1 MRRLGLVA
9 YAIRAVRCLNWPYSL
24 PFIFALPNLNIKA
37 DWTRTVRAVTAP
49 VMKRFLPVVQRV
61 RGRLPGDWVELEE
74 WRRRL
79 AMLASAVLIGLLA
92 MLFARASDIAQR
104 EFAGLAAEEPYAPLL
119 VTPFLFVAIAAL
131 TRSLA
136 PASRGSGIPQ
146 VIAASRDPE
155 GETSAGLLSFRTA
168 FAKLAL
174 SIAALF
180 GGASVGREGP
190 TVQVAAAAMT
200 QVHRLFR
207 VRVTPGVLIAGG
219 AAGVA
224 GAFNTPLAG
233 IAFAIEELAVGYE
246 QRVAV
251 LVMAAVMIS
260 GLTSEGIAGDY
271 VYFGHMSASLPLK
284 AVLIAAPVAGL
295 AGGLAGGLFSRGFL
309 VLRGPEGRWR
319 SVLGR
324 RPLLTALFC
333 GLIVAAV
340 GVFGGGMTWGTG
352 YGPTRALLEGAQGS
366 YWFGPAKFVAVLA
379 TSVSGMPGGIFSPSL
394 AVGAGVGN
402 LLTPLFPSAQS
413 GAIVLLGMAAY
424 FVGVVRAPLTAV
436 IILSETTGTT
446 SAILPLFATCLIAD
460 WAGALVCRERLYHA
474 LARDFMPPP
483 AQVLAP

>member
-1 MRRLGLVA
+1 MKPFWKLAQRL
-9 YAIRAVRCLNWPYSL
+9 RSS
-24 PFIFALPNLNIKA
+24 
-37 DWTRTVRAVTAP
+37 
-49 VMKRFLPVVQRV
+49 
-61 RGRLPGDWVELEE
+61 VEGNQVGVEE

-79 AMLASAVLIGLLA
+79 AMLISALLIGVLA
-92 MLFARASDIAQR
+92 TLFAIAANFAQR
-104 EFAGLAAEEPYAPLL
+104 SFAALTTHRPYLPL
-119 VTPFLFVAIAAL
+119 VMTPVLFVAIAAL

-136 PASRGSGIPQ
+136 PDSRGSGIPQ

-155 GETSAGLLSFRTA
+155 GETTAGLLSVRTA

-200 QVHRLFR
+200 QVHRLLR

-233 IAFAIEELAVGYE
+233 IAFAIEELAVAYE

-251 LVMAAVMIS
+251 LVMGAVMIS
-260 GLTSEGIAGDY
+260 GLTSQGIAGDY
-271 VYFGHMSASLPLK
+271 VYFGQMSAHLPLR
-284 AVLIAAPVAGL
+284 VVWIAAPLAGL
-295 AGGLAGGLFSRGFL
+295 VGGLCGGLFSRAFL
-309 VLRGPEGRWR
+309 MLRGPAGRWR
-319 SVLGR
+319 AVFGR
-324 RPLLTALFC
+324 RPLVTALIC
-333 GLIVAAV
+333 GVLVAAI

-352 YGPTRALLEGAQGS
+352 YEPTKALLEGAHGS
-366 YWFGPAKFVAVLA
+366 LWFGPAKFLAVLA

-402 LLTPLFPSAQS
+402 LLTPLFSPDQS
-413 GAIVLLGMAAY
+413 GAIVLLGMAGY

-436 IILSETTGTT
+436 IILSETTG
-446 SAILPLFATCLIAD
+446 SSGAILPLFATCLIGD
-460 WAGALVCRERLYHA
+460 WAGSMVCRERLYHA
-474 LARDFMPPP
+474 LARDFMVAAEPSE
-483 AQVLAP
+483 QRYS

>member
-1 MRRLGLVA
+1 MQRLKSG
-9 YAIRAVRCLNWPYSL
+9 IPDD
-24 PFIFALPNLNIKA
+24 F
-37 DWTRTVRAVTAP
+37 
-49 VMKRFLPVVQRV
+49 
-61 RGRLPGDWVELEE
+61 VELEE

-79 AMLASAVLIGLLA
+79 AMLTSAVSIGVLA
-92 MLFARASDIAQR
+92 MLFARASDVAQR
-104 EFAGLAAEEPYAPLL
+104 EFAGLTAAFPYAPLVL
-119 VTPFLFVAIAAL
+119 TPALFVAIAAL

-146 VIAASRDPE
+146 VIAASRDPD
-155 GETSAGLLSFRTA
+155 GETTAGLLSARTA

-233 IAFAIEELAVGYE
+233 IAFAIEELATAYE
-246 QRVAV
+246 QRVAL

-271 VYFGHMSASLPLK
+271 VYFGRMTTTLPLGV
-284 AVLIAAPVAGL
+284 VLVAAPL
-295 AGGLAGGLFSRGFL
+295 AGVVGGLCGGLFSRAFL
-309 VLRGPEGRWR
+309 MLRGPDGRWKG
-319 SVLGR
+319 VLGR
-324 RPLLTALFC
+324 RPLASALVC

-340 GVFGGGMTWGTG
+340 GVFMGGMTWGTG
-352 YGPTRALLEGAQGS
+352 YGPTKAMLEGAHGS
-366 YWFGPAKFVAVLA
+366 YWFGPAKSVAVLA

-402 LLTPLFPSAQS
+402 LLAPLFPSEQS
-413 GAIVLLGMAAY
+413 GAIILLGMAGY

-460 WAGALVCRERLYHA
+460 WAGSRVCPERLYHA
-474 LARDFMPPP
+474 LARDFMASDPLDEE
-483 AQVLAP
+483 AGKTNS